1 MGLFDAFKKGFK
13 DSGITEDQR
22 KVIDTYAEELKRM
35 GMTEDQ
41 FSKIGEEIIRK
52 KEELGPPRVAF
63 VGLTGVGKSS
73 TLNALF
79 NAGQPTSDIEPC
91 TKKEAEIYG
100 EYSTYKGS
108 KGRIIVY
115 DMPGLGEDIDMDP
128 IHMETYKKVLPEA
141 NVIVWTIAATDRK
154 MKPEQEA
161 LRELYKLY
169 GEEFTDRLVV
179 VINKIDSIAPG
190 ETHWNRKLN
199 MPSLQQQENIKIE
212 IEHVTKKI
220 KRVLPNWNRKVVAY
234 SARYG
239 FRLEELMESLVEA
252 TESNERFNL
261 DSIADVMNQ
270 TDLMDPRY
278 KEIVNKML
286 EERKK

>member
-41 FSKIGEEIIRK
+41 ISKIGEEIIRQ

-79 NAGQPTSDIEPC
+79 NAGQPTGDIEPC

-100 EYSTYKGS
+100 EYSTFKGS
-108 KGRIIVY
+108 KGSIIVY
-115 DMPGLGEDIDMDP
+115 DMPGLGEDIDMET
-128 IHMETYKKVLPEA
+128 IHIETYKKVLPKA

-161 LRELYKLY
+161 LMELYKLY
-169 GEEFTDRLVV
+169 GKTFTDRLVV

-190 ETHWNRKLN
+190 ETDWNRKLN

-220 KRVLPNWNRKVVAY
+220 KRVLPNWNGKVVAY

-252 TESNERFNL
+252 NNRFNL
-261 DSIADVMNQ
+261 NSVADVMDP
-270 TDLMDPRY
+270 TDRMDPRY

-286 EERKK
+286 ERQSK